1 MTTPPFAGVGLK
13 TVLVIDDDPRLR
25 PVLVEGLEAYG
36 YRTLQAPNTKIGA
49 ELARANLP
57 DVIVC
62 DVDMPGQ
69 DGKSFL
75 KELRQDPELSD
86 RQFVLMTGDAA
97 NANTRTAMELGADD
111 FLLKP
116 FSLGALAS
124 AVAARL
130 KRAEISR
137 HLETRMIEQLR
148 TSLHATLPHEFFTPL
163 AGIFGLT
170 EILEEELDDLSKDEI
185 RELTRD
191 ILKSARRLHR
201 TLRNYLHIISL
212 DAPNRPASD
221 LLPAAKVA
229 EAFNTGIKTAVDR
242 NRRSADVTAE
252 IIGATLPCGPADCTA
267 LAEELVENALSFSA
281 EGSPVK
287 ITLKPEKDLLN
298 LEVTDQG
305 RGMTPKQ
312 LQQLGLFQ
320 QHERKKFEQ
329 QGLGLGLALVRRI
342 VFRLGGEFRIT
353 SELSK
358 GTTVSITI
366 PLPRAGQAA

>member
-1 MTTPPFAGVGLK
+1 
-13 TVLVIDDDPRLR
+13 VLVIDDDPRLR
-25 PVLVEGLEAYG
+25 PVLVEGLEAHG
-36 YRTLQAPNTKIGA
+36 YRTLQAPNTKIGGD
-49 ELARANLP
+49 LARTHLP

-75 KELRQDPELSD
+75 KELRLDPELSD

-97 NANTRTAMELGADD
+97 NANTRVAMELGADD

-116 FSLGALAS
+116 FSLSALAG

-137 HLETRMIEQLR
+137 HLETRVIEQLR
-148 TSLHATLPHEFFTPL
+148 GSLHATLPHEFFTPL

-170 EILEEELDDLSKDEI
+170 EMLEEELEDLSKEEVREI
-185 RELTRD
+185 LRD

-212 DAPNRPASD
+212 DAPNRPPSEWLNPQKFEECFRA
-221 LLPAAKVA
+221 
-229 EAFNTGIKTAVDR
+229 GIKIAVER
-242 NRRSADVTAE
+242 HRRADDVTAE
-252 IIGATLPCGPADCTA
+252 VIGVGMRIGPADCTA
-267 LAEELVENALSFSA
+267 LAEELVDNALSFSRT
-281 EGSPVK
+281 GTPVK
-287 ITLKPEKDLLN
+287 IMLKPEGDILHLT
-298 LEVTDQG
+298 VTDEG

-342 VFRLGGEFRIT
+342 VLRLGGELRIM
-353 SELSK
+353 SEPTK
-358 GTTVSITI
+358 GTTIAITI
-366 PLPRAGQAA
+366 PFTQV